1 MHVSGAVE
9 EDVDGSDASCER
21 ADSVRGAHIERLQF
35 ARQSFEFRGVEIG
48 RNDAAALACK
58 SCGSGAADTG
68 SSRGDEC
75 SLPL

>member
-1 MHVSGAVE
+1 MDVTGAVE

-21 ADSVRGAHIERLQF
+21 ANGVGGADIERLQF
-35 ARQSFEFRGVEIG
+35 ARQAFEFRRVEIG

-58 SCGSGAADTG
+58 SSGSGATDTG